1 MREKKKSSQGATK
14 TETSL
19 DCSIHV
25 VPLFKLQNS
34 LPFDVSI
41 KLWQLADEEDD
52 DLLWQDPSLYTRSD
66 STFDDDSSD
75 DDSAMTPT
83 SQAKTQYLDQNHYS
97 SGRDNQD
104 FYFNGSLESC
114 EILRLS
120 GISLRQPIFLQV
132 SQRVNSSDSNFMWSN
147 PVLLNLDKLKTG
159 ANQRKGL
166 FSLAKIILDLGDE
179 VDALVDVSVDQ
190 ASRMPTASIYCPYW
204 IMNKVSRWFD
214 QFFLHL
220 WYASFVI
227 FSDLIRIR
235 LE

>member
-1 MREKKKSSQGATK
+1 MIREKKKSSPGETK
-14 TETSL
+14 TGTSL
-19 DCSIHV
+19 DCSIHI

-34 LPFDVSI
+34 LPFDISI
-41 KLWQLADEEDD
+41 KLWQLSEEEDD

-66 STFDDDSSD
+66 STFDDEDSSD

-83 SQAKTQYLDQNHYS
+83 SQAKAQYVDQIHHS

-104 FYFNGSLESC
+104 FFFNGILESC
-114 EILRLS
+114 QILRLS

-159 ANQRKGL
+159 ANQKKGSL
-166 FSLAKIILDLGDE
+166 SLAKIIVDLGNE

-204 IMNKVSRWFD
+204 IMNKVCRWPD
-214 QFFLHL
+214 
-220 WYASFVI
+220 S
-227 FSDLIRIR
+227 S
-235 LE
+235 